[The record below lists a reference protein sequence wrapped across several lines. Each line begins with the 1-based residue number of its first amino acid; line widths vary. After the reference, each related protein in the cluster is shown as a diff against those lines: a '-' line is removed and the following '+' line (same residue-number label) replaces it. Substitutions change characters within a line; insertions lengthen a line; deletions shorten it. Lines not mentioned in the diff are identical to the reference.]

1 MEKAGEGVSGHGDR
15 GGEGLGD
22 GVLGLIWSGFLLSGS
37 RYILHFC
44 LRSFFSFA
52 LQRVFFVS
60 LGWDF
65 WCLYISVFILRVCP
79 SLLVFLMFTMALRL
93 CTARIG
99 GTRRTSDGAHV
110 LSRYVSAMSMSKKK
124 FTSYILCILRLSFG
138 PKHVLDNC
146 WKIWN
151 NWPSQGLSV
160 RALLSASTC
169 YVQGRG
175 FRRFPKNW
183 YSCWRPCT
191 EKITSDTCDA
201 TCPVRG
207 GKR

>member
-1 MEKAGEGVSGHGDR
+1 MEKAGEGVSGHGGR

-44 LRSFFSFA
+44 LRSFF
-52 LQRVFFVS
+52 FVYIAAGF
-60 LGWDF
+60 LYLWGGGDL
-65 WCLYISVFILRVCP
+65 WCLYISAFILRVFV
-79 SLLVFLMFTMALRL
+79 LHFWFFLCFTMALRL

-124 FTSYILCILRLSFG
+124 FTSYILCMLRLSFG

-146 WKIWN
+146 
-151 NWPSQGLSV
+151 
-160 RALLSASTC
+160 
-169 YVQGRG
+169 
-175 FRRFPKNW
+175 
-183 YSCWRPCT
+183 
-191 EKITSDTCDA
+191 
-201 TCPVRG
+201 
-207 GKR
+207 